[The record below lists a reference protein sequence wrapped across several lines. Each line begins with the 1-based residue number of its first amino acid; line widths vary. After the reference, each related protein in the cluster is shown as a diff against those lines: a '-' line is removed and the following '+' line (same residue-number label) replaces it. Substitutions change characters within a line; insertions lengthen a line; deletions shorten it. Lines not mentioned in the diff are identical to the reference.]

1 MTETGDFQISLP
13 ANARI
18 ASMEFGDNQLRIQ
31 LDDGGSERIVS
42 PSSIAAIHGAE
53 LRSEGLHPAPLTSP
67 TIVEVMMGKEGL
79 TRTEA
84 RQYVL
89 AIRAA
94 KVGELWY
101 LVADTF
107 NFRKSLGSQASN
119 TLEQNLRSLLER
131 LTTIAPQAVQDSFV
145 TALLADLPLPPPL
158 GSLMEFFKVASR

>member
-1 MTETGDFQISLP
+1 MTETDDFHISLP

-42 PSSIAAIHGAE
+42 PASLAAIHGAE
-53 LRSEGLHPAPLTSP
+53 IRIEGLHPAPLVSP
-67 TIVEVMMGKEGL
+67 SIVERMMGKEGIA
-79 TRTEA
+79 RTEA
-84 RQYVL
+84 RQYVVAL
-89 AIRAA
+89 RAA

-107 NFRKSLGSQASN
+107 NFRKSLGAQAGN
-119 TLEQNLRSLLER
+119 QLEQNLRLMLER
-131 LTTIAPQAVQDSFV
+131 LTTLAPQAVQDSFV

-158 GSLMEFFKVASR
+158 GSFMEFFKVVSR

>member
-1 MTETGDFQISLP
+1 MTETGDFEISLP

-18 ASMEFGDNQLRIQ
+18 ASMEFGDNQLRVQ

-53 LRSEGLHPAPLTSP
+53 IRSEGLHPAPLTSP
-67 TIVEVMMGKEGL
+67 TFVEVMMGKEGL

-84 RQYVL
+84 RQYVV

-107 NFRKSLGSQASN
+107 NFRKSLGPQAGN
-119 TLEQNLRSLLER
+119 TLEQNLRLLLEK
-131 LTTIAPQAVQDSFV
+131 LTALAPQAVLDSFV

-158 GSLMEFFKVASR
+158 GSLMEFFKVVSR